1 MERQKRREEQRAKRA
16 ERPHKRRR
24 RYPLTPAPVAEKHYS
39 YKRLRARQRLIA
51 ARYAGSFMRAFAP
64 ARTRVKLTNVQTTIL
79 RQPQSSTYW
88 LRRLGCFQ
96 LRR

>member
-1 MERQKRREEQRAKRA
+1 MERQKRRDAQRAKRA
-16 ERPHKRRR
+16 ERPRKRRR
-24 RYPLTPAPVAEKHYS
+24 RYPPTPTPVTEKHYS

-51 ARYAGSFMRAFAP
+51 AQYAGNFMRAFTP
-64 ARTRVKLTNVQTTIL
+64 ARTRVKLANVNITIL
-79 RQPQSSTYW
+79 PQPQSSAYW